1 MAEVLILGGYG
12 NFGKRIAQALS
23 ARGVRV
29 IIAGRDLGKA
39 KALAASLS
47 GARAARID
55 IHNGLEAALRYL
67 KPAVVIHTCGPFQ
80 GSDSAVARAC
90 LRTRC
95 HYIDLADA
103 RDFVRDFSGLDAEA
117 RAAGVTL
124 ISGASTVPGLSSAV
138 IEYYRRDFARLDA
151 LDFGISPGQKAERG
165 LATTRAIMGYVG
177 RPLRPFAGHPKAY
190 GWQDVRRQT
199 YPVMGARWLANCDI
213 PDLDLLPSVYGLS
226 DIRFGAGL
234 ELAPLHLG
242 LWAASWL
249 VRWGQPLPLERLA
262 APLLR
267 LSDAFNAFGSDV
279 GGMHMILRGEGHDG
293 APLEKRWFLIAEAG
307 DGPQIPCVPAI
318 LLAQRLYEKGP
329 GLRTGAYPCVGLV
342 GLDDY
347 IAALRPYAISVFQ
360 PPRKSVL
367 PNGTPQ

>member
-1 MAEVLILGGYG
+1 MSEVLILGGYG
-12 NFGKRIAQALS
+12 NFGKRIALALS
-23 ARGVRV
+23 ARGVPV
-29 IIAGRDLGKA
+29 IVAGRDLGKA
-39 KALAASLS
+39 EALAAQLAH
-47 GARAARID
+47 ARAARID
-55 IHNGLEAALRYL
+55 IHNGLDDALRDL
-67 KPAVVIHTCGPFQ
+67 QPAVVIHTCGPYQ
-80 GSDSAVARAC
+80 GSDYAVARAC
-90 LRTRC
+90 LRAGC

-103 RDFVRDFSGLDAEA
+103 RDFVRDFSILDAEA

-138 IEYYRRDFARLDA
+138 IEHFRPDFARLDA

-165 LATTRAIMGYVG
+165 LATTRAIMSYVG
-177 RPLRPFAGHPKAY
+177 RPLRSFAGHPKAY
-190 GWQDVRRQT
+190 GWQDTHRQT
-199 YPVMGARWLANCDI
+199 YPVMGKRWLANCEI
-213 PDLDLLPSVYGLS
+213 PDLDLLPSAYGLS

-249 VRWGQPLPLERLA
+249 VRWGLPLSLERLA

-267 LSDAFNAFGSDV
+267 LSDAFNAFGSDI

-293 APLEKRWFLIAEAG
+293 APLEKRWFIIAEGG
-307 DGPQIPCVPAI
+307 DGPQIPCAPAI

-329 GLRTGAYPCVGLV
+329 GLRTGAFPCVGLV
-342 GLDDY
+342 RLEDYLD
-347 IAALRPYAISVFQ
+347 ALRPYAISVFQ

-367 PNGTPQ
+367 PSGTPQ